1 MIEKPTGTK
10 YCAPDPGTK
19 NHGRKRRQLLLGLM
33 GFVSLD
39 SGLLA
44 GQHQLQEMTVVNG
57 FKKGF
62 SSTSAL
68 RAVISMLMIQPSSGL
83 LIGDTSDAE
92 SVMVSFMWA
101 MMGIF
106 VCVMVLMMLMVVMK
120 SRFVKF
126 GVVVG
131 ALAWGMTTTMAMGP
145 DPEPSENH
153 EEGQRGR
160 AYGEPEVE
168 ESDPT
173 AGSSSGQATT
183 SSHAHQESAA
193 SSSTGTYQ
201 QEAAST
207 YEAVPT
213 DYVGDEGSADV
224 DIVYRLG
231 GGGSYHRFGCGMVRR
246 FWKDKPLRVRRLS
259 RSFAQTETYLK
270 PCKQCNPDS

>member
-1 MIEKPTGTK
+1 MHVVNSHVGNQHVSGMTK
-10 YCAPDPGTK
+10 TMSTQY
-19 NHGRKRRQLLLGLM
+19 
-33 GFVSLD
+33 VLD

-44 GQHQLQEMTVVNG
+44 GQDQIQEMIVVNG

-62 SSTSAL
+62 PSTSAL

-131 ALAWGMTTTMAMGP
+131 ALAWVVTTTMAMEP

-224 DIVYRLG
+224 DIFDQVFQKTL
-231 GGGSYHRFGCGMVRR
+231 FLCA
-246 FWKDKPLRVRRLS
+246 LL
-259 RSFAQTETYLK
+259 SFAKFCSFKEVGTA
-270 PCKQCNPDS
+270 CKSIRV